1 MRSSENR
8 NRETLQAQSY
18 DRTFILNGPVV
29 KVYETAE
36 ESGLGNVYDHQKIS
50 FVTDLPTI
58 KNKDGDS
65 ITPSNL
71 LLHDNENQLVF
82 KSESDPS
89 KVFIF
94 DLESGKV
101 IQEIK
106 TGKEQI
112 NFNQLCNDTK
122 NGQKDVSRTLLGIET
137 QGMHQI
143 DPRVGDNSVVLSKQ
157 YKT

>member
-1 MRSSENR
+1 
-8 NRETLQAQSY
+8 
-18 DRTFILNGPVV
+18 V

-137 QGMHQI
+137 QGMH
-143 DPRVGDNSVVLSKQ
+143 
-157 YKT
+157 